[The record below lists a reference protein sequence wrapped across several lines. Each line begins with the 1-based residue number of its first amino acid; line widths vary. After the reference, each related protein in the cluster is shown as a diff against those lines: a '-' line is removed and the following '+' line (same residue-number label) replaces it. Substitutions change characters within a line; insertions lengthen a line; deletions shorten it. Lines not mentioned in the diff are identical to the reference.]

1 MQKDGVMTISRRG
14 LLGSTVPAA
23 LLPHSRAQAQA
34 PRIRLGVLSDQSGPY
49 SSSGGATALIC
60 IRQAVQEFGSA
71 DRGLLVEVVSG
82 DHQNK
87 ADVGAG
93 IARQW
98 LDQGEVDCILEIS
111 NSAVALAVQSIV
123 RARNKVFIVVS
134 AGTTSLTGDQCSPN
148 MLHWTFDNYM
158 LAHSTSSA
166 MLKSGGDS
174 WYFLTADY
182 AFGQQL
188 ESETA
193 QVVLQSG
200 GRVLGH
206 SRYPPYPDTTD
217 FSSLLIQAQASGAKV
232 LGLANAGADTQNCIK
247 QAHEF
252 GLNGRMRIVALLM
265 YLNDVHA
272 IGLQTAQGL
281 FLTESFYW
289 DLNDST
295 RAWTKKVVAQ
305 SPNNWPS
312 MSHAGSYAATAH
324 YLKTVADMGVADAK
338 KDGIATVNHMK
349 AMPFSDPCFGT
360 GKIRED
366 GRVLVPAYLFEVKKP
381 SESTSAWDCYNLRA
395 SMPGDQAYRPL
406 ADGHCSFVKL

>member
-1 MQKDGVMTISRRG
+1 MAISRRG
-14 LLGSTVPAA
+14 LLGSAAPAA
-23 LLPHSRAQAQA
+23 LLPGSHARAQAS
-34 PRIRLGVLSDQSGPY
+34 RVRLGVLGDQSGPY

-60 IRQAVQEFGSA
+60 VKQAIREFGNAVPGLSA
-71 DRGLLVEVVSG
+71 EVISG

-98 LDQGEVDCILEIS
+98 LDQDEVDCILEIS
-111 NSAVALAVQSIV
+111 NSAVALAVQSVV
-123 RARNKVFIVVS
+123 RARNKVYIVVS
-134 AGTTSLTGDQCSPN
+134 AGTTRLTGDQCSPN
-148 MLHWTFDNYM
+148 SLHWTFDNYM

-166 MLKSGGDS
+166 MLNDGGDS
-174 WYFLTADY
+174 WFFITADY
-182 AFGQQL
+182 AFGHQL
-188 ESETA
+188 ESETS

-206 SRYPPYPDTTD
+206 ALYPPYPDTTD
-217 FSSLLIQAQASGAKV
+217 FSSLLLQAKASGAKV

-252 GLNGRMRIVALLM
+252 GLNGQMRIVALLM
-265 YLNDVHA
+265 YANDVHA
-272 IGLQTAQGL
+272 IGLEIAQGL

-289 DLNDST
+289 DLNDGT
-295 RAWTKKVVAQ
+295 RAWTKRVVAD

-312 MSHAGSYAATAH
+312 MSHAGSYAGTLH
-324 YLKTVADMGVADAK
+324 YLKAVADMGIASAK
-338 KDGIATVNHMK
+338 KDGIATVNRMK
-349 AMPFSDPCFGT
+349 AMPFNDPCFGT
-360 GKIRED
+360 GRIRED

-395 SMPGDQAYRPL
+395 TMSGDQAFRPL